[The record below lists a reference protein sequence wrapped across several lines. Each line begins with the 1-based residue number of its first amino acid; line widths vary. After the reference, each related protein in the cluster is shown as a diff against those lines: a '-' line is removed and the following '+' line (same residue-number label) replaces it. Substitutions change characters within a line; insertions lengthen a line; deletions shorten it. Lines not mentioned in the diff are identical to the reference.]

1 MKTLFLV
8 LLFGITASGG
18 EPSIIFDN
26 RPESG
31 IPPEA
36 RAQEQVD
43 SKSHGTLSGLVG
55 DSIKTVRVRHF
66 SAASWPNEK
75 PVREYV
81 AGVLTNKLTEC
92 YTFQI
97 WSQGVAEPE
106 IECLIDF
113 TDDYRNKAALAEHKP
128 YHEGR
133 LLIWQT
139 EACFRDATG
148 RWWFV
153 SLFDY
158 FHGHHP
164 SGNRDLSHEKTPK

>member
-1 MKTLFLV
+1 MKTHFLI

-36 RAQEQVD
+36 RAQEPVD
-43 SKSHGTLSGLVG
+43 AKSHGTLSGLVG
-55 DSIKTVRVRHF
+55 ESIKTVRVRYF
-66 SAASWPNEK
+66 SAASWSNEK

-92 YTFQI
+92 YSFQI

-113 TDDYRNKAALAEHKP
+113 RDDYRNRVFAEHKV
-128 YHEGR
+128 YREGR
-133 LLIWQT
+133 LRIWQT
-139 EACFRDATG
+139 EACFRDGTG
-148 RWWFV
+148 KWWFV

-164 SGNRDLSHEKTPK
+164 SGTHELSHGKPPK

>member
-1 MKTLFLV
+1 M
-8 LLFGITASGG
+8 LFGITASGG

-55 DSIKTVRVRHF
+55 DSIKTVRVRYF

-113 TDDYRNKAALAEHKP
+113 TDDYRNKATLAEHKP

-133 LLIWQT
+133 LLVWGT
-139 EACFRDATG
+139 AACFRDATG

-164 SGNRDLSHEKTPK
+164 SGNRELSHGKPPK